1 MNYIKCWGSRVMDPD
16 SPRTPRNAS
25 DDAEMTVED
34 LKEQVQYC
42 VGLESFNRDDADR
55 VGRMGD
61 ADIIDLRLKDS
72 FNVERNDAFHQGHY
86 FQRRYMSCK
95 DLVGTDGVRITDVDS
110 FMPIV
115 DTMTYMANLEYLRY
129 NLCFQSY
136 ENVMFNQKLSVL
148 GHKID
153 ILEQIFKELKDIIA
167 NKYTLPT

>member
-1 MNYIKCWGSRVMDPD
+1 MDLN

-25 DDAEMTVED
+25 DDAEITVDD
-34 LKEQVQYC
+34 LKEQVQFC
-42 VGLESFNRDDADR
+42 VELESYNRDDAYRLGSMSDK
-55 VGRMGD
+55 
-61 ADIIDLRLKDS
+61 DIIDRRLKDS
-72 FNVERNDAFHQGHY
+72 FNVERNDAFHQGQY

-95 DLVGTDGVRITDVDS
+95 DLVGVHGEKITDVDS